1 MELLIHDDDGEGRG
15 STAWDGDFWVD
26 TEAQGHIERMLEV
39 QRARTAAMLD
49 LEMPVAAYMRRNQR
63 ANQSP
68 GREHSLIALCRGIA
82 SVI

>member
-39 QRARTAAMLD
+39 QRARTAAML
-49 LEMPVAAYMRRNQR
+49 EIGR
-63 ANQSP
+63 A
-68 GREHSLIALCRGIA
+68 H
-82 SVI
+82 V